1 MRMPLR
7 AWLDQSI
14 GNRLTLSSVATALAL
29 VLLLGAIAFPL
40 VSLQTWRNVENDA
53 ENGFKHITDRLELRL
68 DAARQNLS
76 LLAKNSFVV
85 NSYVDSTGREIY
97 LQPTL
102 RDFKLPFGMDSTLF
116 LFDANIEA
124 FASNTP
130 AYALQ
135 ALLVKSLAGKAL
147 REEKPQTAILSI
159 ENRTMA
165 AMAFPIFYPPASSYE
180 GVLVGLVDV
189 EQLYLIPPRLI
200 DPTHCVAINAER
212 IHVKTLNCEPAGKW
226 VTLQRNLNP
235 ELDMVGD
242 GALVVSFGTTP
253 SAVITQLGLVLGAY
267 LVLGI
272 AAVVV
277 AYYFSRRAGRRFASQ
292 ITLLGSAA
300 QEVAENPG
308 KKVEVAWHHPDEIG
322 QFVQSFNH
330 MVRNLQDFYITLE
343 KRVSERTHELGVALK
358 GAEAASQAKS
368 QFLATMSHEI
378 RTPMNGI
385 LGMAQLLEMP
395 DMDDRE
401 RRESARIIIDSGQ
414 ALMTILNDILDLSKI
429 EAGKIQLEHLAFMP
443 AQLIR
448 ETSVVFEE
456 TAKAKGLAFEVA
468 WAMNPSGRY
477 RGDPVR
483 LRQMLTNLIN
493 NAIKFTATGSI
504 RVEGREREVEDGQA
518 ILEFAVIDTGI
529 GIAADKQ
536 AILFQPF
543 TQADASNTR
552 EYGGTGLGLSIV
564 RNLANLMGGEAGVE
578 SREGAGSRFWF
589 QISAEKLADGEEAN
603 PDNPTEEGEP
613 VVAKSPTE
621 TVLVLVVE
629 DNKTNRMVIQA
640 MLKKQSGIRVE
651 TVEDGQEAVTHVM
664 QGSTPH
670 LILMDCQMPVMDGYE
685 ATRQIRAWEAETGQA
700 RIPIIA
706 LTAGAFGKDR
716 ENALA
721 AGMDDFLTKPIDAK
735 ILKIALDRWCFGTNR

>member
-7 AWLDQSI
+7 TWLDQSI
-14 GNRLTLSSVATALAL
+14 GNRLTLASVATALAL
-29 VLLLGAIAFPL
+29 VLLLGAVAFPL

-53 ENGFKHITDRLELRL
+53 ENSFEHITDRLELRL

-124 FASNTP
+124 FASDTANYGP
-130 AYALQ
+130 Q
-135 ALLVKSLAGKAL
+135 ALLVKNLAGKAL
-147 REEKPQTAILSI
+147 KEEKPQTAILSI
-159 ENRTMA
+159 ENRKMA
-165 AMAFPIFYPPASSYE
+165 AMAFPIFYPPASNYE

-189 EQLYLIPPRLI
+189 EQLFLVPSRLT
-200 DPTHCVAINAER
+200 DPSHCVAINAER
-212 IHVKTLNCEPAGKW
+212 IHVKTINCEPEGKW
-226 VTLQRNLNP
+226 VRLQRNLNP
-235 ELDMVGD
+235 ELGMAGD
-242 GALVVSFGTTP
+242 EALVVTFGETP
-253 SAVITQLGLVLGAY
+253 SAVITHLGLVLCAY

-272 AAVVV
+272 AAVAV
-277 AYYFSRRAGRRFASQ
+277 AFYFSRRAGRHFASQ
-292 ITLLGSAA
+292 IALLGSAA
-300 QEVAENPG
+300 HEVAENPG
-308 KKVEVAWHHPDEIG
+308 KKIEVAWHHLDEIG

-343 KRVSERTHELGVALK
+343 KRVSERTHELGLALQ
-358 GAEAASQAKS
+358 GAEAASLAKS

-385 LGMAQLLEMP
+385 LGMAQLLDMP
-395 DMDDRE
+395 GVDEQE
-401 RRESARIIIDSGQ
+401 RREYARIIINSGQ

-429 EAGKIQLEHLAFMP
+429 ESGKIELEHLAFMP

-448 ETSVVFEE
+448 ETSAVFEE
-456 TAKAKGLAFEVA
+456 TAKAKGLEFQAV
-468 WAMNPSGRY
+468 WAMSPSARY
-477 RGDPVR
+477 QGDPVR
-483 LRQMLTNLIN
+483 LRQILSNLIN
-493 NAIKFTATGSI
+493 NAIKFTAKGSI
-504 RVEGREREVEDGQA
+504 RVEGREREVKDGKA
-518 ILEFAVIDTGI
+518 VLEFAVIDTGI
-529 GIAADKQ
+529 GIAPAKQ

-578 SREGAGSRFWF
+578 SQHGVGSRFWF
-589 QISAEKLADGEEAN
+589 HISAEKLLASEETN
-603 PDNPTEEGEP
+603 PDNPIGEGES
-613 VVAKSPTE
+613 VVAESPAE
-621 TVLVLVVE
+621 ARLVLVVE
-629 DNKTNRMVIQA
+629 DNKTNRTVIQA

-651 TVEDGQEAVTHVM
+651 SVEDGQEAVM
-664 QGSTPH
+664 QLTQGKVLPH
-670 LILMDCQMPVMDGYE
+670 LILMDCQMPIMDGYE
-685 ATRQIRAWEAETGQA
+685 ATRQIRAWEKKIGRA

-706 LTAGAFGKDR
+706 LTAGAFVEDR
-716 ENALA
+716 ENAFA
-721 AGMDDFLTKPIDAK
+721 AGMDDFLTKPLDAK
-735 ILKIALDRWCFGTNR
+735 LLRVALDRW